1 MRAPPAYVKTLL
13 SGITVSGAAMVAL
26 GVVNY
31 FTRRVLALSLSDQWY
46 GFFYSAFA
54 LITLIRLLLD
64 LGLNQAA
71 LVLVARHDATAD
83 RAGAA
88 ATLRLLLAIKC
99 ATSLA
104 AAAALA
110 MASEPVLQNFFNVE
124 GAAVPFGLLTA
135 SILPLAAAAML
146 ANAFSA
152 LRDFAARN
160 MLLFIQG
167 GGVFLFVF
175 FGSSRLG
182 VTAPALGYLVASTSV
197 CLGALA
203 YLATRHG
210 LPLFAPGSPS
220 MHRLGEVWRF
230 SRWAALSVTGISLM
244 NQCDSLMLTRLGGL
258 TEVARYNIAL
268 PILQIFLVLLI
279 AGQVLAPLATRL
291 WERGEREAIQRLFT
305 TATRILLLG
314 AGLVA
319 AVTLLGSRTL
329 IRLLFSAEHVQA
341 SPVLTVFGAGAVF
354 ILLSQL
360 MVGLLNATG
369 DQKRAGCLVLWGV
382 LGNIAAN
389 LLFILW
395 LGAAGAA
402 LATVSTHAV
411 LAGIAML
418 MLRDPVG
425 LHFPVGDLA
434 WVGGATALVTAL
446 GLSEA
451 AAGLQTAPVFLPA
464 AGAILYLVL
473 VLPLVKRTLQDAWRA
488 PLEHRE

>member
-1 MRAPPAYVKTLL
+1 M
-13 SGITVSGAAMVAL
+13 
-26 GVVNY
+26 
-31 FTRRVLALSLSDQWY
+31 
-46 GFFYSAFA
+46 
-54 LITLIRLLLD
+54 
-64 LGLNQAA
+64 
-71 LVLVARHDATAD
+71 
-83 RAGAA
+83 
-88 ATLRLLLAIKC
+88 
-99 ATSLA
+99 
-104 AAAALA
+104 
-110 MASEPVLQNFFNVE
+110 
-124 GAAVPFGLLTA
+124 
-135 SILPLAAAAML
+135 
-146 ANAFSA
+146 
-152 LRDFAARN
+152 
-160 MLLFIQG
+160 
-167 GGVFLFVF
+167 
-175 FGSSRLG
+175 
-182 VTAPALGYLVASTSV
+182 
-197 CLGALA
+197 
-203 YLATRHG
+203 
-210 LPLFAPGSPS
+210 
-220 MHRLGEVWRF
+220 
-230 SRWAALSVTGISLM
+230 
-244 NQCDSLMLTRLGGL
+244 
-258 TEVARYNIAL
+258 
-268 PILQIFLVLLI
+268 
-279 AGQVLAPLATRL
+279 
-291 WERGEREAIQRLFT
+291 
-305 TATRILLLG
+305 
-314 AGLVA
+314 A